1 MARYKWLLIA
11 GFVFVCSGLSV
22 SARPAAGESV
32 KIVLNYPETG
42 PYAKEGKD
50 QWYGAE
56 LARKE
61 INAAGGILG
70 KEIVIRWYDSA
81 SNPNQT
87 KQNLTQAI
95 DQENVRMVFGG
106 VSSAVAIAAAKL
118 CREKGIL
125 FFATLTY
132 STTTTGEEGNSHIF
146 RECYDSWMA
155 AKALSSYLNRNFKNA
170 RYFYITSDYSWGWT
184 TESSLR
190 KFTGTED
197 TQVHPGIRTP
207 FPSGFYDDALKKAEA
222 AQPDVLVL
230 ILFGQEM
237 ANAARSATQMGL
249 KNKMQI
255 VVPNLALGMAE
266 RGTPKGMEGIVGALP
281 WCWKV
286 PFKYNYRRGI
296 EFVKNFKK
304 RFVRYPSTAAASA
317 YTILYEYKAAVER
330 AGTFETSAV
339 IRALEGQPYQ
349 MLKDRQVW
357 RAFDH
362 QSVQSV
368 YTVRCNSAET
378 VLKDQY
384 HLDYFTIIG
393 SISGD
398 EAAVTRAEWN
408 AKRRAAG
415 KATHLE

>member
-1 MARYKWLLIA
+1 MTHHKWLLIT
-11 GFVFVCSGLSV
+11 GVIVLCLGLIV
-22 SARPAAGESV
+22 PATPATGDSD
-32 KIVLNYPETG
+32 KIALNYPETG

-50 QWYGAE
+50 EWYGAE

-70 KEIVIRWYDSA
+70 KEVVYRWYDSA

-95 DQENVRMVFGG
+95 DQEKVQMVFGG
-106 VSSAVAIAAAKL
+106 VSSAVAIVSAKL
-118 CREKGIL
+118 CREKGVL

-132 STTTTGEEGNSHIF
+132 STATTGEEGNSHIF

-155 AKALSSYLNRNFKNA
+155 AKALSAYLNQNFKNA
-170 RYFYITSDYSWGWT
+170 KYFYITADYSYGWT
-184 TESSLR
+184 TESSMR

-197 TQVHPGIRTP
+197 KNANPGILTP

-222 AQPDVLVL
+222 AKPDVLVL
-230 ILFGQEM
+230 SLFGQEM
-237 ANAARSATQMGL
+237 ANAVRSAAQMGL

-255 VVPNLALGMAE
+255 VVPNLELGMAE
-266 RGTPKGMEGIVGALP
+266 RGTPKGMEGVIGALP
-281 WCWKV
+281 WCWQV
-286 PFKYNYRRGI
+286 PFKYNYKRGI
-296 EFVKNFKK
+296 EFVENFKK
-304 RFVRYPSTAAASA
+304 HFVRYPSTAAASA
-317 YTILYEYKAAVER
+317 YTIMYEYKAAVER
-330 AGTFETSAV
+330 AGTFEASAV
-339 IRALEGQPYQ
+339 IKALEGHPYQ
-349 MLKDRQVW
+349 LLKDRQLW

-362 QSVQSV
+362 QSVQTV

-378 VLKDQY
+378 VLKDKY

-393 SISGD
+393 STPGD

-408 AKRRAAG
+408 ALRRTAG
-415 KATHLE
+415 KPNRLE